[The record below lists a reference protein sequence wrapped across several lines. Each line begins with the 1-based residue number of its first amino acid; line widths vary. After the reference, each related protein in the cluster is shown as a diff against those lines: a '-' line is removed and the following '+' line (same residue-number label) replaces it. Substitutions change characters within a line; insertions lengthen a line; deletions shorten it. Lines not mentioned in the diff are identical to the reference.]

1 MTYQPSHR
9 LTNAEHGTLNAALT
23 SYADEIEDPSEAV
36 AVRDLAKT
44 IISSDVYLI
53 IRYSEGFGDRL

>member
-1 MTYQPSHR
+1 MTCQAFHR

-23 SYADEIEDPSEAV
+23 SYVDEIEDPSEAF

-53 IRYSEGFGDRL
+53 IRCSEDFGDRL